1 MSLNSVHYAAF
12 PSLGIFRTFASILY
26 LFFCSLF
33 SYFPVPFLHRYL
45 GILIST
51 CPGSPPCTR
60 PIDSGIECDLRNIPT
75 MGVGAILEPLVVVVL
90 LFGGTWINRRT
101 KAFSLRTQARR
112 RSSGYT
118 RSDSPDS
125 VESGYTTPTPK
136 DGLLSPR
143 TSSPLPT
150 LVDERWRTRQLGV
163 WGLSCRVTSPNTV
176 VFQDRLLSRLLQK
189 LPFLA
194 ECWYWALVYWV
205 RRNPSSLFHHED

>member
-1 MSLNSVHYAAF
+1 MSLNSVHHAAF
-12 PSLGIFRTFASILY
+12 PSLGILRTFWSILY
-26 LFFCSLF
+26 LFFWCSLF
-33 SYFPVPFLHRYL
+33 SCFPVLFLHRFL
-45 GILIST
+45 GILIYT
-51 CPGSPPCTR
+51 CPPFTR
-60 PIDSGIECDLRNIPT
+60 PIDSVIECDLRNIPT
-75 MGVGAILEPLVVVVL
+75 MGVGAILEPLVVIVL

-101 KAFSLRTQARR
+101 KALTLRTQARR
-112 RSSGYT
+112 KSSGYT

-125 VESGYTTPTPK
+125 LESGYTTPTPK

-143 TSSPLPT
+143 ASSPVPS
-150 LVDERWRTRQLGV
+150 LVDERWRTRQLGI

-205 RRNPSSLFHHED
+205 SRNSSPLPHNDI